1 MAIACAVSVAAPP
14 LTGNSNSSSSA
25 PRGGFRRQW
34 RGNRRSHPRPRG
46 VAARFS
52 GKSADAD
59 TKARIEDDD
68 SSYLW
73 KLGLGSVGGAAAI
86 KYGSILLPDITRPNI
101 VVALLMVCIPVVVA
115 VVLLLKVSSSED

>member
-1 MAIACAVSVAAPP
+1 MAIACALSVAAPS
-14 LTGNSNSSSSA
+14 LTGKTNSNPP
-25 PRGGFRRQW
+25 PRRSFQQQW
-34 RGNRRSHPRPRG
+34 RERRRRG

-52 GKSADAD
+52 GKSADVDAEAD
-59 TKARIEDDD
+59 SGRIEDD

-101 VVALLMVCIPVVVA
+101 VVALLMVSIPVAVA
-115 VVLLLKVSSSED
+115 VLLLLKVSSRDD